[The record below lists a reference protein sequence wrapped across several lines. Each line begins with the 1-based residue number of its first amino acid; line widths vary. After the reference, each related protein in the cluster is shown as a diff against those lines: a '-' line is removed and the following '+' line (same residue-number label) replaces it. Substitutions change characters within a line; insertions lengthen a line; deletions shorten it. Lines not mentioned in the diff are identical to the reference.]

1 MKSLQ
6 RKQRA
11 LIKLIYE
18 VQNETASSAQLKEL
32 SERLRGD
39 VEAQKLYV
47 FLMDMHAELILE
59 EEFLIPEQWDL
70 FSTQT
75 EPEVT
80 ARKLPRARKSLSHY
94 LLLTVCYVLP
104 FTVLAYF
111 TWYAVQPVPHTQ
123 VAVLGEMDHAIF
135 TQGAEQLASETDL
148 FTGHTYQLQQ
158 GIVRL
163 LMNSGV
169 EVVLE
174 SPAAFELLHQN
185 SIRLYSGS
193 LAAEVNTAAVGFV
206 VETPSQRVVDLGT
219 RFGVHVEQD
228 GSSETHVFQGKVV
241 CSEKQ
246 NQQTKGNT
254 HLLTAGQAIQLKGD
268 GSPAVSLETD
278 ESRFSRALRFQAQ
291 IETLEGAIEYR
302 QELPVRLGAG
312 DCCSSQH
319 LVLFQEQKNLILQED
334 VTVWK
339 IPTGDEAA
347 DSLEQRQTIPEG
359 TKVNV
364 FLLHLDGPHKD
375 AAGKDHPRVAVNGTI
390 HFRNPVL
397 GGLKTDPDLY
407 DTDQSLGRPDT
418 EYDNQKFGRSGRGID
433 RGDTTELSS
442 SGKQLHVAWSQRGGG
457 GIGRDQI
464 RILVSTEE

>member
-11 LIKLIYE
+11 LIKLIHE

-39 VEAQKLYV
+39 VEAQKLYIY
-47 FLMDMHAELILE
+47 LMDMHAELILE
-59 EEFLIPEQWDL
+59 EEFLAPEQWEL
-70 FSTQT
+70 FPQQT
-75 EPEVT
+75 EQERTV
-80 ARKLPRARKSLSHY
+80 RKLPRTRKPFSHY

-111 TWYAVQPVPHTQ
+111 TWHAIQPEPHTQ

-135 TQGAEQLASETDL
+135 TQDTEQLSPETDL

-169 EVVLE
+169 EIVLQ

-185 SIRLYSGS
+185 SIRIYSGS
-193 LAAEVNTAAVGFV
+193 LAAEVNPAAVGFV

-219 RFGVHVEQD
+219 RFGVAVEQN
-228 GSSETHVFQGKVV
+228 GTSETHVFQGKVV
-241 CSEKQ
+241 CAEKQ

-254 HLLTAGQAIQLKGD
+254 HFLTAGQAIQLKGD
-268 GSPAVSLETD
+268 GSPAVTLETD

-302 QELPVRLGAG
+302 QEMPARLGAG
-312 DCCSSQH
+312 DCCSSEY
-319 LVLFQEQKNLILQED
+319 LALFQEQKDLVLQED

-339 IPTGDEAA
+339 IPTAEEAVA
-347 DSLEQRQTIPEG
+347 QLEQRQTIPKG

-397 GGLKTDPDLY
+397 GGLKIDPDLY
-407 DTDQSLGRPDT
+407 ATDQSLGRFDI
-418 EYDNQKFGRSGRGID
+418 EYDNQEFGRSGRGID
-433 RGDTTELSS
+433 RGDKTELSL

-464 RILVSTEE
+464 RILVAAED

>member
-39 VEAQKLYV
+39 LEAQKLYV

-59 EEFLIPEQWDL
+59 EEFLVPEQWEL
-70 FSTQT
+70 FSQL
-75 EPEVT
+75 PEQPRPV
-80 ARKLPRARKSLSHY
+80 RKRPRTRKPFSHY

-104 FTVLAYF
+104 FTVLACF
-111 TWYAVQPVPHTQ
+111 TWYAIQPVPHTQ
-123 VAVLGEMDHAIF
+123 VAILEEVDHAIV
-135 TQGAEQLASETDL
+135 TQAAQQLSSQADL
-148 FTGHTYQLQQ
+148 FTGRTYQLQQ

-163 LMNSGV
+163 LMNSGA

-174 SPAAFELLHQN
+174 SPAAFELLHEN

-193 LAAEVNTAAVGFV
+193 LAAEVQSAAVGFV
-206 VETPSQRVVDLGT
+206 VETPSQRIVDLGT
-219 RFGVHVEQD
+219 RFGVRVAED

-241 CSEKQ
+241 CAEKQ
-246 NQQTKGNT
+246 NQQTTGDT
-254 HLLTAGQAIQLKGD
+254 HLLTAGQALQWKGD
-268 GSPAVSLETD
+268 GSPAVTLKTD

-291 IETLEGAIEYR
+291 IDTLAGAIEYQ
-302 QELPVRLGAG
+302 QEMPGQLGAG
-312 DCCSSQH
+312 ECCRCQH
-319 LVLFQEQKNLILQED
+319 LYLFQEHKNLVLQED
-334 VTVWK
+334 VTLWK
-339 IPTGDEAA
+339 IPATEQAEAQP
-347 DSLEQRQTIPEG
+347 EQRRTIPKG

-375 AAGKDHPRVAVNGTI
+375 AAGKAHPKVAVHGTI
-390 HFRNPVL
+390 HFRHPVL

-407 DTDQSLGRPDT
+407 ATDQTFGRT
-418 EYDNQKFGRSGRGID
+418 EIAYDNQEFGRSGRGID
-433 RGDTTELSS
+433 RGDKTELSP
-442 SGKQLHVAWSQRGGG
+442 SGKQLYVAWSQRGGG

-464 RILVSTEE
+464 RILVAAEE